1 MFLRNLKKQTS
12 AFALLIATFIFP
24 SAGLVWAGVAVT
36 DDLGRRLVF
45 DAVPQRIVA
54 TASSNTVIVFDLG
67 LDEVVVG
74 VTSLTQFLT
83 YAPEV
88 QKEAEQKEKVGG
100 IRDLNLEKIVALKPD
115 FVVLD
120 SSQVK
125 FLSQLDELGARLGFK
140 TYVSGPKDID
150 GILENVVE
158 LGLITGSL
166 SRAKEIVGDIE
177 FKRFRLRDAVA
188 GLEHKKEA
196 LFIIWHDPVWTTGSD
211 TFMGQ
216 AMELSGLKNIFGDI
230 QGFKVVSREE
240 VVKRAP
246 ETIIVGP
253 GVPIALDDLRR
264 LFGNIRAVENKDV
277 FTLTQ
282 EMGSMI
288 EQPQTKVV
296 DGIIGLFELVYKRG
310 ID

>member
-1 MFLRNLKKQTS
+1 VSLKRRRKQTS
-12 AFALLIATFIFP
+12 VFYALLTLFIFL
-24 SAGLVWAGVAVT
+24 SAGSAWAGVAVT
-36 DDLGRRLVF
+36 DDLGRKLVF
-45 DAVPQRIVA
+45 DATPQRIVA
-54 TASSNTVIVFDLG
+54 TASSSTAIVFDLG

-74 VTSLTQFLT
+74 VASLTQFLS
-83 YAPEV
+83 YVPEV
-88 QKEAEQKEKVGG
+88 QRKAEQKEKVGG

-120 SSQVK
+120 SSQAK

-150 GILENVVE
+150 GIVENVVE

-166 SRAKEIVGDIE
+166 RRAKEIVGDIE

-188 GLEHKKEA
+188 GLDHKKEA

-216 AMELSGLKNIFGDI
+216 ALELAGLKNIFGDI
-230 QGFKVVSREE
+230 EGFKVVGREE
-240 VVKRAP
+240 VVRRAP

-264 LFGNIRAVENKDV
+264 LFGNIRAVENKDI
-277 FTLTQ
+277 LIMTQ